1 MTGPA
6 SVPTLAPMAHT
17 RARLITPALVLAFLL
32 AGALSAQAAAPVAHA
47 TKSPAEVS
55 AYWTNERMRNAIPR
69 DVVRGGPQG
78 TAKPSGN
85 AKPGGSSTTSWT
97 RLAVP
102 TPYTGYDRD
111 SGKVFFT
118 LGGVNYVCSGTSVAA
133 SSGLS
138 LVWTAGHCV
147 NEGPGAYATNFI
159 FVPAYIDGN
168 APYGKWA
175 GSTLRT
181 TSEWASSGDFT
192 YDVGAVRVVPGA
204 GATTSTLAGI
214 QTPRSM
220 AFGYTVTV
228 NSTRF
233 KSYGYPA
240 AGKFNG
246 QRMYMCDSTVVRR
259 DGSTSTAPMGI
270 GCDMTGGSSGG
281 GWINSGGAVA
291 SVNSY
296 IYYSLKNVMHGPYQ
310 GTVAQ
315 SLYNS
320 MD

>member
-1 MTGPA
+1 MGGRAGAAYPA
-6 SVPTLAPMAHT
+6 LMPSTRTRLYAASTLA
-17 RARLITPALVLAFLL
+17 LAIFF
-32 AGALSAQAAAPVAHA
+32 GSALSAQAAAPIAHSA
-47 TKSPAEVS
+47 KSPAEVA
-55 AYWTNERMRNAIPR
+55 AYWTKDRMRGAIPR
-69 DVVRGGPQG
+69 DTVRSNGAHATGG
-78 TAKPSGN
+78 KPSG
-85 AKPGGSSTTSWT
+85 GGTSWS

-102 TPYTGYDRD
+102 TPYSGTDRD

-133 SSGLS
+133 SAGLS
-138 LVWTAGHCV
+138 LVWTAGHCT
-147 NEGPGAYATNFI
+147 NEGPGAYATNFM
-159 FVPAYIDGN
+159 FAPAYIDGT

-175 GSTLRT
+175 GTTLQT
-181 TSEWASSGDFT
+181 TSQWAGSGDFT

-204 GATTSTLAGI
+204 GAPPNTTLANI
-214 QTPRSM
+214 QAPRAM
-220 AFGYTVTV
+220 AFNYGVTL

-246 QRMYMCDSTVVRR
+246 QRMYMCDSAVIRR
-259 DGSTSTAPMGI
+259 DGSGSGAPMGI

-281 GWINSGGAVA
+281 GWINSAGAVA
-291 SVNSY
+291 SINSY
-296 IYYSLKNVMHGPYQ
+296 GYSSLKNVMHGPYQ

>member
-1 MTGPA
+1 
-6 SVPTLAPMAHT
+6 MAHT

-32 AGALSAQAAAPVAHA
+32 GGALSAQAAAPVQHA

-55 AYWTNERMRNAIPR
+55 AYWTKDRMRNAIPR
-69 DVVRGGPQG
+69 DVVRTNGAHANAGKPTTGG
-78 TAKPSGN
+78 
-85 AKPGGSSTTSWT
+85 TSWS

-102 TPYTGYDRD
+102 TPYSGADLD
-111 SGKVFFT
+111 NGKVFFT
-118 LGGVNYVCSGTSVAA
+118 LLGVNYVCSGTSVAA
-133 SSGLS
+133 SAGLS

-147 NEGPGAYATNFI
+147 NEGGRNVYATNFM
-159 FVPAYIDGN
+159 FAPAYIDGT

-175 GSTLRT
+175 ATTLQT
-181 TSEWASSGDFT
+181 TTQWANSKDFT
-192 YDVGAVRVVPGA
+192 YDVGAARVVPGA
-204 GATTSTLAGI
+204 GAPPNTTLADI

-220 AFGYTVTV
+220 AFNYGVTV

-246 QRMYMCDSTVVRR
+246 QRMYMCDSAVIRR
-259 DGSTSTAPMGI
+259 DGSGSGAPMGI

-281 GWINSGGAVA
+281 GWIDSAGKVA

-296 IYYSLKNVMHGPYQ
+296 GYSSLKNVMHGPYQ
-310 GTVAQ
+310 GSVTQ
-315 SLYNS
+315 SVYNA